1 MNYIRT
7 FTAQQFCVCVCVAA
21 YARQLET
28 LLTEKI
34 DALTKFRGEFC
45 ARCYVANNGL

>member
-1 MNYIRT
+1 MY
-7 FTAQQFCVCVCVAA
+7 VAA

-34 DALTKFRGEFC
+34 EALTKFRGEFC
-45 ARCYVANNGL
+45 AILLPVDSY